1 MHHAH
6 GSDVVEV
13 AWSGRIDAFVPLG
26 QYDKHTVALLNVI
39 NEPNRAFASNRQRD
53 HRIRKND
60 RITDRQNWQ
69 LCGNGLDLLLDVVK
83 LFQVA
88 FHGSIRNLL

>member
-13 AWSGRIDAFVPLG
+13 AWSRRIDAFVPLS
-26 QYDKHTVALLNVI
+26 QYDEHTVALLNVI
-39 NEPNRAFASNRQRD
+39 NEPNRAFTSNRQRD
-53 HRIRKND
+53 HRIRKNH
-60 RITDRQNWQ
+60 RIADRQNWQ
-69 LCGNGLDLLLDVVK
+69 LWGYGLDLLLDVIK
-83 LFQVA
+83 LFQIA